1 MRYVIIGGGPAGFSA
16 GIQLLSA
23 AHHSGKK
30 IDCTIFE
37 KSAGV
42 EKACG
47 GLITPKSKHLLDLL
61 GVNLNIGKAHNE
73 VDVHYEEVNF
83 TYSVKSSFYVV
94 ERKELTKALYDRFC
108 ALGGTVICSRVKK
121 YDSVEKCVFTNGKR
135 VGYDKLIVA
144 CGNREPPSGSSA
156 AKRECRGRNALG
168 ISTIVRDQANVKND
182 GKIHIWFLKRLKGYC
197 WSFPL
202 RDGYNNIG
210 FAGMI
215 DSPDDYRINKKK
227 FEEIIGFPLISPR
240 GATFPL
246 GYYPDKCGIE
256 IYTDVFVIGEAGKF
270 FDSVS
275 GEGIYF
281 ALYTGVLTA
290 NYISQ
295 GVTRREFAHAESKLR
310 EICRGSCFTQKF
322 LFSNRI
328 VLPALLHAA
337 MYLKKLDA
345 HLTDNLLLEY
355 KYGYYSAYCSP
366 LICYF
371 HCAIPFNKQK
381 YLNKIL
387 EESYGKEEQKENK
400 QFFQS

>member
-168 ISTIVRDQANVKND
+168 ISTIVRDQANVKMMV
-182 GKIHIWFLKRLKGYC
+182 RYT
-197 WSFPL
+197 S
-202 RDGYNNIG
+202 G
-210 FAGMI
+210 F
-215 DSPDDYRINKKK
+215 
-227 FEEIIGFPLISPR
+227 
-240 GATFPL
+240 
-246 GYYPDKCGIE
+246 
-256 IYTDVFVIGEAGKF
+256 
-270 FDSVS
+270 
-275 GEGIYF
+275 
-281 ALYTGVLTA
+281 
-290 NYISQ
+290 
-295 GVTRREFAHAESKLR
+295 
-310 EICRGSCFTQKF
+310 
-322 LFSNRI
+322 
-328 VLPALLHAA
+328 
-337 MYLKKLDA
+337 
-345 HLTDNLLLEY
+345 
-355 KYGYYSAYCSP
+355 
-366 LICYF
+366 
-371 HCAIPFNKQK
+371 
-381 YLNKIL
+381 
-387 EESYGKEEQKENK
+387 
-400 QFFQS
+400 